1 LVGAMPS
8 QEVLVLAYVAA
19 ALKFSAVPAAA
30 FELLTKERRAA
41 IETWLVGKLPR
52 LIRSFSITLVV
63 LYVCVALLV
72 KAGPYLVVVYIFFG
86 NLISPVVLSRLN
98 EIRHIAAF
106 YSAIIVLSIAILIAA
121 ILEKW
126 VIPETW
132 IVAIGY
138 PFETVSNW
146 ANAHPYVD
154 WFLPDYSAQKFLED
168 FRHVFRAIEDWLWSW
183 LAFLNAFYFFFARGA
198 MLLTVVVIQLL
209 LLLGASF
216 GVLIVLGFPVYAF
229 IKLSDYFKR
238 RMRIDKDRIPLLA
251 LIFWAFGETIE
262 FAMKTQEFF
271 WR

>member
-1 LVGAMPS
+1 MPS

-30 FELLTKERRAA
+30 FELLTKERREA

-52 LIRSFSITLVV
+52 LIRNFSITVIV

-72 KAGPYLVVVYIFFG
+72 KAGPYLILIVFLFG
-86 NLISPVVLSRLN
+86 NLISFLVLGYVN
-98 EIRHIAAF
+98 EKHVAA
-106 YSAIIVLSIAILIAA
+106 YYGALWALSIATLIAA

-126 VIPETW
+126 VIPEAW

-146 ANAHPYVD
+146 ANTHPYVD
-154 WFLPDYSAQKFLED
+154 WFLPDYSGEKFLED

-183 LAFLNAFYFFFARGA
+183 LAFLSALYFFYARGA
-198 MLLTVVVIQLL
+198 MLLMVVMIQLL
-209 LLLGASF
+209 LLLGVVF
-216 GVLIVLGFPVYAF
+216 GTLIVLGLPVYAF
-229 IKLSDYFKR
+229 IKLSDYFKHR
-238 RMRIDKDRIPLLA
+238 LRIDKDRIPLLA
-251 LIFWAFGETIE
+251 LVFWAIGETIE
-262 FAMKTQEFF
+262 FAMKTQELF